1 MPVLHHIEDF
11 LRLRDAGLP
20 LLDVRSPA
28 EFQTAHM
35 AGAHSLPLF
44 SDEERARVGT
54 VYARQGQEAASLLAL
69 RLVGGRLADM
79 VESAR
84 QLCPPRPLTPEAAA
98 ALAACP
104 AASCTASAAV
114 PAAMTPSPPEAS
126 SVPCRHVLL
135 HCWRGG
141 LRSRS
146 VGWLLESCG
155 FTVHLLHGGYRAFRT
170 HVRKELARPRPVLVL
185 GGMTGCGKT
194 DILHALADRG
204 EQVIDLEGLAHHRGS
219 AFGAVALNGGQPG
232 NEAFENSLFEQ
243 WRTLDP
249 RRPVWLE
256 DESRRIGHVTLCEE
270 FFRHIDTSPLLVVEL
285 PLSLRIRRL
294 VTIYGSAVPGSPPE
308 PAVAEALCAALQKL
322 RRRLGNEA
330 CTRCCE
336 LVRAGQLDEAVGRVL
351 HYYDKCYAHQQNQR
365 SGHLLGRLSCDADTP
380 RKTARRLMTLV
391 AEAAASGSTIFS
403 PDSPNHRQGV
413 AHDVTFQP
421 E

>member
-1 MPVLHHIEDF
+1 MPVLHPIEDF

-28 EFQTAHM
+28 EFQTAHI
-35 AGAHSLPLF
+35 AGARNLPLF

-54 VYARQGQEAASLLAL
+54 AYARQGQEAATLLAL

-79 VESAR
+79 VETAR
-84 QLCPPRPLTPEAAA
+84 QLCPPQPLTPDAAA
-98 ALAACP
+98 VLAASPSARC
-104 AASCTASAAV
+104 AASSPV
-114 PAAMTPSPPEAS
+114 PDHAFPPLPEAPS
-126 SVPCRHVLL
+126 LPGRHVLL

-155 FTVHLLHGGYRAFRT
+155 FTVHLLRGGYRAFRA
-170 HVRKELARPRPVLVL
+170 HVRKELARPRPVLIL

-204 EQVIDLEGLAHHRGS
+204 EQIIDLEGLANHRGS
-219 AFGAVALNGGQPG
+219 AFGAVALSGGQPG
-232 NEAFENSLFEQ
+232 NEAFENDLFEQ

-270 FFRHIDTSPLLVVEL
+270 FFRHIDTSPLLVVDL
-285 PLSLRIRRL
+285 PQPLRIRRL
-294 VTIYGSAVPGSPPE
+294 VSIYGDTSPDSPPE

-322 RRRLGNEA
+322 RRRLGSEA

-336 LVRAGQLDEAVGRVL
+336 LVRAGRLDEAAGRVL
-351 HYYDKCYAHQQNQR
+351 HYYDKCYAHQQAQR
-365 SGHLLGRLSCDADTP
+365 GGRLLGRLTCEEDAP
-380 RKTARRLMTLV
+380 QETARRLTLLV
-391 AEAAASGSTIFS
+391 AEVAASDAGRPSS
-403 PDSPNHRQGV
+403 PVSPNLR
-413 AHDVTFQP
+413 
-421 E
+421 

>member
-1 MPVLHHIEDF
+1 MPVLHPIEDF

-28 EFQTAHM
+28 EFQTAHI
-35 AGAHSLPLF
+35 AGARNLPLF

-54 VYARQGQEAASLLAL
+54 AYARQGQEAATLLAL

-79 VESAR
+79 VETAR
-84 QLCPPRPLTPEAAA
+84 QLCPPQPLTADAAAVLAASPSARCAAYSPVPDHAFPPLPEA
-98 ALAACP
+98 
-104 AASCTASAAV
+104 
-114 PAAMTPSPPEAS
+114 PSLPG
-126 SVPCRHVLL
+126 RHVLL

-155 FTVHLLHGGYRAFRT
+155 FTVHLLRGGYRAFRA
-170 HVRKELARPRPVLVL
+170 HVRKELAPPRPVLIL

-204 EQVIDLEGLAHHRGS
+204 EQIIDLEGLANHRGS
-219 AFGAVALNGGQPG
+219 AFGAVALSGGQPG
-232 NEAFENSLFEQ
+232 NEAFENDLFEQ

-270 FFRHIDTSPLLVVEL
+270 FFRHIDTSPLLVVDL
-285 PLSLRIRRL
+285 PQPLRIRRL
-294 VTIYGSAVPGSPPE
+294 VSIYGDTSPDSPPE

-322 RRRLGNEA
+322 RRRLGSEA

-336 LVRAGQLDEAVGRVL
+336 LVRAGRLDEAAGRVL
-351 HYYDKCYAHQQNQR
+351 HYYDKCYAHQQAQR
-365 SGHLLGRLSCDADTP
+365 SGRLLGRLTCEEDAP
-380 RKTARRLMTLV
+380 QETARRLTLLV
-391 AEAAASGSTIFS
+391 AEVAASDAGLPSS
-403 PDSPNHRQGV
+403 PVSPNLR
-413 AHDVTFQP
+413 
-421 E
+421 

>member
-28 EFQTAHM
+28 EFQKAHM
-35 AGAHSLPLF
+35 AGAHNLPLF

-54 VYARQGQEAASLLAL
+54 AYARQGQEAATLLAL

-79 VESAR
+79 VETAR
-84 QLCPPRPLTPEAAA
+84 QICPSRPLTPEAAA
-98 ALAACP
+98 EL
-104 AASCTASAAV
+104 ASCATRSSTASPASAVAAV
-114 PAAMTPSPPEAS
+114 PPLPGTPSAPA
-126 SVPCRHVLL
+126 RHVLL

-155 FTVHLLHGGYRAFRT
+155 FTVHLLRGGYRAFRT

-204 EQVIDLEGLAHHRGS
+204 EQIIDLEGLANHRGS

-243 WRTLDP
+243 WRALDP

-270 FFRHIDTSPLLVVEL
+270 FFHHIEASPLLVVDL
-285 PLSLRIRRL
+285 PLPLRIRRL
-294 VTIYGSAVPGSPPE
+294 VAIYGNAATGSAPD
-308 PAVAEALCAALQKL
+308 PAVAESLCAALEKL
-322 RRRLGNEA
+322 RHRLGGEA

-351 HYYDKCYAHQQNQR
+351 HYYDKCYGHQQAQR
-365 SGHLLGRLSCDADTP
+365 SGRLLGRLSCETDAP
-380 RKTARRLMTLV
+380 QETARRLTALV
-391 AEAAASGSTIFS
+391 AEAAASGSGCSSSLFS
-403 PDSPNHRQGV
+403 NLRQGV
-413 AHDVTFQP
+413 RP
-421 E
+421 

>member
-28 EFQTAHM
+28 EFQKAHM
-35 AGAHSLPLF
+35 AGAHNLPLF

-54 VYARQGQEAASLLAL
+54 AYARQGQEAATLLAL

-79 VESAR
+79 VETAR
-84 QLCPPRPLTPEAAA
+84 QICPSRPLTPEAAA
-98 ALAACP
+98 EL
-104 AASCTASAAV
+104 ASCATRSSTASPASPVAAV
-114 PAAMTPSPPEAS
+114 PPLPGTPSAPA
-126 SVPCRHVLL
+126 RHVLL

-155 FTVHLLHGGYRAFRT
+155 FTVHLLRGGYRAFRT

-204 EQVIDLEGLAHHRGS
+204 EQIIDLESLANHRGS

-243 WRTLDP
+243 WRALDP

-270 FFRHIDTSPLLVVEL
+270 FSTISRPRRCLWWTCRCPCASAALSPSTATPLRAPRPIRLL
-285 PLSLRIRRL
+285 P
-294 VTIYGSAVPGSPPE
+294 SPCARPWRS
-308 PAVAEALCAALQKL
+308 CAAVWAA
-322 RRRLGNEA
+322 RP
-330 CTRCCE
+330 
-336 LVRAGQLDEAVGRVL
+336 VRAAANWCGRDSLTKPSDACSTITTSVMVTSR
-351 HYYDKCYAHQQNQR
+351 R
-365 SGHLLGRLSCDADTP
+365 S
-380 RKTARRLMTLV
+380 
-391 AEAAASGSTIFS
+391 AAA
-403 PDSPNHRQGV
+403 V
-413 AHDVTFQP
+413 CWDV
-421 E
+421 

>member
-1 MPVLHHIEDF
+1 MPVLHPIEDF

-28 EFQTAHM
+28 EFQTAHI
-35 AGAHSLPLF
+35 AGARNLPLF

-54 VYARQGQEAASLLAL
+54 AYARQGQEAATLLAL

-79 VESAR
+79 VETAR
-84 QLCPPRPLTPEAAA
+84 QLCPPQPLTADAAAVLAASPSARCAASSPVPDHAFPPLPEA
-98 ALAACP
+98 
-104 AASCTASAAV
+104 
-114 PAAMTPSPPEAS
+114 PSLPG
-126 SVPCRHVLL
+126 RHVLL

-155 FTVHLLHGGYRAFRT
+155 FTVHLLRGGYRAFRA
-170 HVRKELARPRPVLVL
+170 HVRKELARPRPVLIL

-204 EQVIDLEGLAHHRGS
+204 EQIIDLEGLANHRGS
-219 AFGAVALNGGQPG
+219 AFGAVALSGGQPG
-232 NEAFENSLFEQ
+232 NEAFENDLFEQ

-270 FFRHIDTSPLLVVEL
+270 FFRHIDTSPLLVVDL
-285 PLSLRIRRL
+285 PQPLRIRRL
-294 VTIYGSAVPGSPPE
+294 VSIYGGTSPDSPPE

-322 RRRLGNEA
+322 RRRLGSEA

-336 LVRAGQLDEAVGRVL
+336 LVRAGRLDEAAGRVL
-351 HYYDKCYAHQQNQR
+351 HYYDKCYAHQQAQR
-365 SGHLLGRLSCDADTP
+365 SGRLLGRLTCEEDAP
-380 RKTARRLMTLV
+380 QETARRLTLLV
-391 AEAAASGSTIFS
+391 AEVAASDAGRPSS
-403 PDSPNHRQGV
+403 PVSPNLR
-413 AHDVTFQP
+413 
-421 E
+421 

>member
-1 MPVLHHIEDF
+1 MPVLHPIEDF

-28 EFQTAHM
+28 EFQTAHIV
-35 AGAHSLPLF
+35 GARNLPLF

-54 VYARQGQEAASLLAL
+54 AYARQGQEAATLLAL

-79 VESAR
+79 VETAR
-84 QLCPPRPLTPEAAA
+84 QLCPPQPLTPDAAA
-98 ALAACP
+98 VLAASPSARC
-104 AASCTASAAV
+104 AASSPV
-114 PAAMTPSPPEAS
+114 PDHAFPPLPEAPS
-126 SVPCRHVLL
+126 LPGRHVLL

-155 FTVHLLHGGYRAFRT
+155 FTVHLLRGGYRAFRA
-170 HVRKELARPRPVLVL
+170 HVRKELARPRPVLIL

-204 EQVIDLEGLAHHRGS
+204 EQIIDLEGLANHRGS
-219 AFGAVALNGGQPG
+219 AFGAVALSGGQPG
-232 NEAFENSLFEQ
+232 NEAFENDLFEQ

-270 FFRHIDTSPLLVVEL
+270 FFRHIDTSPLLVVDL
-285 PLSLRIRRL
+285 PQPLRIRRL
-294 VTIYGSAVPGSPPE
+294 VSIYGDTSPDSPPE

-322 RRRLGNEA
+322 RRRLGSEA

-336 LVRAGQLDEAVGRVL
+336 LVRAGRLDEAAGRVL
-351 HYYDKCYAHQQNQR
+351 HYYDKCYAHQQAQR
-365 SGHLLGRLSCDADTP
+365 SGRLLGRLTCEEDAP
-380 RKTARRLMTLV
+380 QETARRLTLLV
-391 AEAAASGSTIFS
+391 AEVAASDAGRPSS
-403 PDSPNHRQGV
+403 PVSPNLR
-413 AHDVTFQP
+413 
-421 E
+421 

>member
-1 MPVLHHIEDF
+1 MPVLHPIEDF

-28 EFQTAHM
+28 EFQTAHI
-35 AGAHSLPLF
+35 AGARNLPLF

-54 VYARQGQEAASLLAL
+54 AYARQGQEAATLLAL

-79 VESAR
+79 VETAR
-84 QLCPPRPLTPEAAA
+84 QLCPPQPLTPDAAA
-98 ALAACP
+98 VLAASPSARC
-104 AASCTASAAV
+104 AASSPV
-114 PAAMTPSPPEAS
+114 PDHAFPPLPEAPS
-126 SVPCRHVLL
+126 LPGRHVLL

-155 FTVHLLHGGYRAFRT
+155 FTVHLLRGGYRAFRA
-170 HVRKELARPRPVLVL
+170 HVRKELARPRPVLIL

-204 EQVIDLEGLAHHRGS
+204 EQIIDLEGLANHRGS
-219 AFGAVALNGGQPG
+219 AFGAVALSGGQPG
-232 NEAFENSLFEQ
+232 NEAFENDLFEQ

-270 FFRHIDTSPLLVVEL
+270 FFRHIDTSPLLVVDL
-285 PLSLRIRRL
+285 PQPLRIRRL
-294 VTIYGSAVPGSPPE
+294 VSIYGDTSPDSPPE

-322 RRRLGNEA
+322 RRRLGSEA

-336 LVRAGQLDEAVGRVL
+336 LVRAGRLDEAAGRVL
-351 HYYDKCYAHQQNQR
+351 HYYDKCYAHQQAQR
-365 SGHLLGRLSCDADTP
+365 SGRLLGRLTCEEDAP
-380 RKTARRLMTLV
+380 QETARRLTLLV
-391 AEAAASGSTIFS
+391 AEVAASDAGRPSS
-403 PDSPNHRQGV
+403 PVSPNLR
-413 AHDVTFQP
+413 
-421 E
+421 

>member
-1 MPVLHHIEDF
+1 MPVLHPIEDF

-28 EFQTAHM
+28 EFQTAHI
-35 AGAHSLPLF
+35 AGARNLPLF

-54 VYARQGQEAASLLAL
+54 AYARQGQEAATLLAL

-79 VESAR
+79 VETAR
-84 QLCPPRPLTPEAAA
+84 QLCPPQPLTPDAAA
-98 ALAACP
+98 VLAASPSARC
-104 AASCTASAAV
+104 AASSPV
-114 PAAMTPSPPEAS
+114 PDHAFPPLPEAPS
-126 SVPCRHVLL
+126 LPGRHVLL

-155 FTVHLLHGGYRAFRT
+155 FTVHLLRGGYRAFRA
-170 HVRKELARPRPVLVL
+170 HVRKELARPRPVLIL

-204 EQVIDLEGLAHHRGS
+204 EQIIDLEGLANHRGS
-219 AFGAVALNGGQPG
+219 AFGAVALSGGQPG
-232 NEAFENSLFEQ
+232 NEAFENDLFEQ

-270 FFRHIDTSPLLVVEL
+270 FFRHIDTSPLLVVDL
-285 PLSLRIRRL
+285 PQPLRIRRL
-294 VTIYGSAVPGSPPE
+294 VSIYGDTSPDSPPE

-322 RRRLGNEA
+322 RRRLGSEA

-336 LVRAGQLDEAVGRVL
+336 LVRAGRLDEAAGRVL
-351 HYYDKCYAHQQNQR
+351 HYYDKCYAHQQAQR
-365 SGHLLGRLSCDADTP
+365 SGRLLGRLTCEEDTP
-380 RKTARRLMTLV
+380 QETARRLTLLV
-391 AEAAASGSTIFS
+391 AEVAASDAGRPSS
-403 PDSPNHRQGV
+403 PVSPNLR
-413 AHDVTFQP
+413 
-421 E
+421 

>member
-1 MPVLHHIEDF
+1 MPVLHPIEDF

-28 EFQTAHM
+28 EFQTAHI
-35 AGAHSLPLF
+35 AGARNLPLF

-54 VYARQGQEAASLLAL
+54 AYARQGQEAATLLAL

-79 VESAR
+79 VETAR
-84 QLCPPRPLTPEAAA
+84 QLCPPQPLTADAAAVLAASPSARCAASSPVPDHAFPPLPEA
-98 ALAACP
+98 
-104 AASCTASAAV
+104 
-114 PAAMTPSPPEAS
+114 PSLPG
-126 SVPCRHVLL
+126 RHVLL

-155 FTVHLLHGGYRAFRT
+155 FTVHLLRGGYRAFRA
-170 HVRKELARPRPVLVL
+170 HVRKELARPRPVLIL

-204 EQVIDLEGLAHHRGS
+204 EQIIDLEGLANHRGS
-219 AFGAVALNGGQPG
+219 AFGAVALSGGQPG
-232 NEAFENSLFEQ
+232 NEAFENDLFEQ

-270 FFRHIDTSPLLVVEL
+270 FFRHIDTSRLLVVDL
-285 PLSLRIRRL
+285 PQPLRIRRL
-294 VTIYGSAVPGSPPE
+294 VSIYGDTSPDSPPE

-322 RRRLGNEA
+322 RRRLGSEA

-336 LVRAGQLDEAVGRVL
+336 LVRAGRLDEAAGRVL
-351 HYYDKCYAHQQNQR
+351 HYYDKCYAHQQAQR
-365 SGHLLGRLSCDADTP
+365 SGRLLGRLTCEEDAP
-380 RKTARRLMTLV
+380 QETARRLTLLV
-391 AEAAASGSTIFS
+391 AEVAASDAGRPSS
-403 PDSPNHRQGV
+403 PVSPNLR
-413 AHDVTFQP
+413 
-421 E
+421 

>member
-1 MPVLHHIEDF
+1 MPVLHSIEDF

-28 EFQTAHM
+28 EYQTAHM
-35 AGAHSLPLF
+35 AGAHNLPLF
-44 SDEERARVGT
+44 SDAERAQVGT
-54 VYARQGQEAASLLAL
+54 AYARQGQEAASLLAL

-84 QLCPPRPLTPEAAA
+84 RICPPRPLTPDAAA
-98 ALAACP
+98 ALSACSATSAGTIP
-104 AASCTASAAV
+104 ALSK
-114 PAAMTPSPPEAS
+114 TPST
-126 SVPCRHVLL
+126 PCRHVLL

-155 FTVHLLHGGYRAFRT
+155 FTVHLLRGGYRAFRT

-194 DILHALADRG
+194 DILHALAARG
-204 EQVIDLEGLAHHRGS
+204 EQIIDLEGLAHHRGS

-232 NEAFENSLFEQ
+232 YEAFENSLFEQ

-270 FFRHIDTSPLLVVEL
+270 FFRHIDTSPLLVVDL
-285 PLSLRIRRL
+285 PLPLRIRRL
-294 VTIYGSAVPGSPPE
+294 VAIYGNAATGSAPD
-308 PAVAEALCAALQKL
+308 PAVAESLCAALEKL
-322 RRRLGNEA
+322 RRRLGGEA

-351 HYYDKCYAHQQNQR
+351 HYYDKCYGHQQAQR
-365 SGHLLGRLSCDADTP
+365 SGRLLGRLTCEADAP
-380 RKTARRLMTLV
+380 QETARRLTALV
-391 AEAAASGSTIFS
+391 AEAASGSPCPPVF
-403 PDSPNHRQGV
+403 PNPR
-413 AHDVTFQP
+413 
-421 E
+421 

>member
-1 MPVLHHIEDF
+1 MPVLHPIEDF

-28 EFQTAHM
+28 EFQTAHI
-35 AGAHSLPLF
+35 AGARSLPLF

-54 VYARQGQEAASLLAL
+54 AYARQGQEAATLLAL

-79 VESAR
+79 VETAR
-84 QLCPPRPLTPEAAA
+84 QLCPPQPLTADAAAVLAASPSARCAASSPVPDHAFPPLPEA
-98 ALAACP
+98 
-104 AASCTASAAV
+104 
-114 PAAMTPSPPEAS
+114 PSLPG
-126 SVPCRHVLL
+126 RHVLL

-155 FTVHLLHGGYRAFRT
+155 FTVHLLRGGYRAFRA
-170 HVRKELARPRPVLVL
+170 HVRKELARPRPVLIL

-204 EQVIDLEGLAHHRGS
+204 EQIIDLEGLANHRGS
-219 AFGAVALNGGQPG
+219 AFGAVALSGGQPG
-232 NEAFENSLFEQ
+232 NEAFENDLFEQ

-270 FFRHIDTSPLLVVEL
+270 FFRHIDTSPLLVVDL
-285 PLSLRIRRL
+285 PQPLRIRRL
-294 VTIYGSAVPGSPPE
+294 VSIYGDTSPDSPPE
-308 PAVAEALCAALQKL
+308 PAIAEALCAALQKL
-322 RRRLGNEA
+322 RRRLGSEA

-336 LVRAGQLDEAVGRVL
+336 LVRAGRLDEAAGRVL
-351 HYYDKCYAHQQNQR
+351 HYYDKCYAHQQAQR
-365 SGHLLGRLSCDADTP
+365 SGRLLGRLTCEEDAP
-380 RKTARRLMTLV
+380 QETARRLTLLV
-391 AEAAASGSTIFS
+391 AEVAASDAGRPSS
-403 PDSPNHRQGV
+403 PVSPNLR
-413 AHDVTFQP
+413 
-421 E
+421 

>member
-1 MPVLHHIEDF
+1 MPVLHPIEDF

-28 EFQTAHM
+28 EYQTAHM
-35 AGAHSLPLF
+35 AGAHNLPLF
-44 SDEERARVGT
+44 SDAERAQVGT
-54 VYARQGQEAASLLAL
+54 AYARQGQEAASLLAL

-84 QLCPPRPLTPEAAA
+84 RICPPRPLTPDAAA

-104 AASCTASAAV
+104 AASAGTI
-114 PAAMTPSPPEAS
+114 PAMPETPSA
-126 SVPCRHVLL
+126 PCRHVLL

-155 FTVHLLHGGYRAFRT
+155 FTVHLLRGGYRAFRT

-194 DILHALADRG
+194 DILHALAALG
-204 EQVIDLEGLAHHRGS
+204 EQIIDLEGLAHHRGS
-219 AFGAVALNGGQPG
+219 AFGAVALSGGQPG

-270 FFRHIDTSPLLVVEL
+270 FFRHIDTSPLLVVDL
-285 PLSLRIRRL
+285 PLPLRIRRL
-294 VTIYGSAVPGSPPE
+294 VAIYGSAAPGSPPA
-308 PAVAEALCAALQKL
+308 PDIVEALCAALQKL
-322 RRRLGNEA
+322 HRRLGSAA
-330 CTRCCE
+330 CARCCE
-336 LVRAGQLDEAVGRVL
+336 LVREGRLDEAVGRVL
-351 HYYDKCYAHQQNQR
+351 HYYDKCYGHQQAQR
-365 SGHLLGRLSCDADTP
+365 SGRLLGRLTCEADAP
-380 RKTARRLMTLV
+380 RETARRLTALV
-391 AEAAASGSTIFS
+391 AESASGNPCPPVF
-403 PDSPNHRQGV
+403 PNHR
-413 AHDVTFQP
+413 
-421 E
+421 

>member
-1 MPVLHHIEDF
+1 MPVLHPIEDF

-28 EFQTAHM
+28 EFQTAHI
-35 AGAHSLPLF
+35 AGARNLPLF

-54 VYARQGQEAASLLAL
+54 AYARQGQEAATLLAL

-79 VESAR
+79 VETAR
-84 QLCPPRPLTPEAAA
+84 QLCPPQPLTADAAAVLAASPSARCAASSPVPDHAFPPLPEA
-98 ALAACP
+98 
-104 AASCTASAAV
+104 
-114 PAAMTPSPPEAS
+114 PSLPG
-126 SVPCRHVLL
+126 RHVLL

-155 FTVHLLHGGYRAFRT
+155 FTVHLLRGGYRAFRA
-170 HVRKELARPRPVLVL
+170 HVRKELARPRPVLIL

-204 EQVIDLEGLAHHRGS
+204 EQIIDLEGLANHRGS
-219 AFGAVALNGGQPG
+219 AFGAVALSGGQPG
-232 NEAFENSLFEQ
+232 NEAFENDLFEQ

-270 FFRHIDTSPLLVVEL
+270 FFRHIDISPLLVVDL
-285 PLSLRIRRL
+285 PQPLRIRRL
-294 VTIYGSAVPGSPPE
+294 VSIYGDTSPDSPPE

-322 RRRLGNEA
+322 RRRLGSEA

-336 LVRAGQLDEAVGRVL
+336 LVRAGRLDEAAGRVL
-351 HYYDKCYAHQQNQR
+351 HYYDKCYAHQQAQR
-365 SGHLLGRLSCDADTP
+365 SGRLLGRLTCEEDAP
-380 RKTARRLMTLV
+380 QETARRLTLLV
-391 AEAAASGSTIFS
+391 AEVAASDAGRPSS
-403 PDSPNHRQGV
+403 PVSPNLR
-413 AHDVTFQP
+413 
-421 E
+421 

>member
-1 MPVLHHIEDF
+1 MPVLHPIEDF

-28 EFQTAHM
+28 EFQTAHI
-35 AGAHSLPLF
+35 AGARNLPLF

-54 VYARQGQEAASLLAL
+54 AYARQGQEAATLLAL

-79 VESAR
+79 VETAR
-84 QLCPPRPLTPEAAA
+84 QLCPPQPLTADAAAVLAASPSARCAASSPVPDHAFPPLPEA
-98 ALAACP
+98 
-104 AASCTASAAV
+104 
-114 PAAMTPSPPEAS
+114 PSLPG
-126 SVPCRHVLL
+126 RHVLL

-155 FTVHLLHGGYRAFRT
+155 FTVHLLRGGYRAFRA
-170 HVRKELARPRPVLVL
+170 HVRKELARPRPVLIL

-204 EQVIDLEGLAHHRGS
+204 EQIIDLEGLANHRGS
-219 AFGAVALNGGQPG
+219 AFGAVALSGGQPG
-232 NEAFENSLFEQ
+232 NEAFENDLFEQ

-270 FFRHIDTSPLLVVEL
+270 FFRHIDTSPLLVVDL
-285 PLSLRIRRL
+285 PQPLRIRRL
-294 VTIYGSAVPGSPPE
+294 VSIYGDTSPDSPPE

-322 RRRLGNEA
+322 RRRLGSEA

-336 LVRAGQLDEAVGRVL
+336 LVRAGRLDEAAGRVL
-351 HYYDKCYAHQQNQR
+351 HYYDKCYAHQQAQR
-365 SGHLLGRLSCDADTP
+365 SGRLLGRLTCEEDAP
-380 RKTARRLMTLV
+380 QETARRLTLLV
-391 AEAAASGSTIFS
+391 AEVAASDAGRPSS
-403 PDSPNHRQGV
+403 PVSPNLR
-413 AHDVTFQP
+413 
-421 E
+421 

>member
-1 MPVLHHIEDF
+1 MPVLHPIEDF

-28 EFQTAHM
+28 EYRTAHM
-35 AGAHSLPLF
+35 AGAHNLPLF
-44 SDEERARVGT
+44 SDAERAQVGAA
-54 VYARQGQEAASLLAL
+54 YARQGQEAASLLAL

-84 QLCPPRPLTPEAAA
+84 RLCPPRPLTPDAAA

-104 AASCTASAAV
+104 AASAGTI
-114 PAAMTPSPPEAS
+114 PAMPETPSA
-126 SVPCRHVLL
+126 PCRHVLL

-155 FTVHLLHGGYRAFRT
+155 FTVHLLRGGYRAFRT

-194 DILHALADRG
+194 DILHALAARG
-204 EQVIDLEGLAHHRGS
+204 EQIIDLEGLAHHRGS
-219 AFGAVALNGGQPG
+219 AFGAVALSGGQPG

-270 FFRHIDTSPLLVVEL
+270 FFRHIDTSPLLVVDL
-285 PLSLRIRRL
+285 PLPLRIRRL
-294 VTIYGSAVPGSPPE
+294 VAIYGSAAPGSPPA
-308 PAVAEALCAALQKL
+308 PDIVEALCAALRKL
-322 RRRLGNEA
+322 HRRLGSEA
-330 CTRCCE
+330 CARCCE
-336 LVRAGQLDEAVGRVL
+336 LVREGRLDEAVGRVL
-351 HYYDKCYAHQQNQR
+351 HYYDKCYGHQQARR
-365 SGHLLGRLSCDADTP
+365 SGRLLGRLTCEADTP
-380 RKTARRLMTLV
+380 RETARRLTALV
-391 AEAAASGSTIFS
+391 AEAASGS
-403 PDSPNHRQGV
+403 PCPPVSPNLR
-413 AHDVTFQP
+413 
-421 E
+421 

>member
-1 MPVLHHIEDF
+1 MPVLHPIEDF

-28 EFQTAHM
+28 EFQTAHI
-35 AGAHSLPLF
+35 AGARNLPLF

-54 VYARQGQEAASLLAL
+54 AYARQGQEAATLLAL

-79 VESAR
+79 VETAR
-84 QLCPPRPLTPEAAA
+84 QLCPPQPLTPDAAA
-98 ALAACP
+98 VLAASP
-104 AASCTASAAV
+104 SARYAASSPV
-114 PAAMTPSPPEAS
+114 PDHAFPPLPEAPS
-126 SVPCRHVLL
+126 LPGRHVLL

-155 FTVHLLHGGYRAFRT
+155 FTVHLLRGGYRAFRA
-170 HVRKELARPRPVLVL
+170 HVRKELARPRPVLIL

-204 EQVIDLEGLAHHRGS
+204 EQIIDLEGLANHRGS
-219 AFGAVALNGGQPG
+219 AFGAVALSGGQPG
-232 NEAFENSLFEQ
+232 NEAFENDLFEQ

-270 FFRHIDTSPLLVVEL
+270 FFRHIDTSPLLVVDL
-285 PLSLRIRRL
+285 PQPLRIRRL
-294 VTIYGSAVPGSPPE
+294 VSIYGDTSPDSPPE

-322 RRRLGNEA
+322 RRRLGSEA

-336 LVRAGQLDEAVGRVL
+336 LVRAGRLDEAAGRVL
-351 HYYDKCYAHQQNQR
+351 HYYDKCYAHQQAQR
-365 SGHLLGRLSCDADTP
+365 GGRLLGRLTCEEDAP
-380 RKTARRLMTLV
+380 QETARRLTLLV
-391 AEAAASGSTIFS
+391 AEVAASDAGRPSS
-403 PDSPNHRQGV
+403 PVSPNLR
-413 AHDVTFQP
+413 
-421 E
+421 

>member
-1 MPVLHHIEDF
+1 MPVLHNIEDF

-20 LLDVRSPA
+20 VLDVRSPA
-28 EFQTAHM
+28 EFQTAHI
-35 AGAHSLPLF
+35 AGARNLPLF

-54 VYARQGQEAASLLAL
+54 AYARQGQEAATLLAL

-79 VESAR
+79 VETAR
-84 QLCPPRPLTPEAAA
+84 QLCPPQPLTPDAAA
-98 ALAACP
+98 VLAASPSARC
-104 AASCTASAAV
+104 AAYSPV
-114 PAAMTPSPPEAS
+114 PDHAFPPLPEAPS
-126 SVPCRHVLL
+126 LPGRHVLL

-155 FTVHLLHGGYRAFRT
+155 FTVHLLRGGYRAFRA
-170 HVRKELARPRPVLVL
+170 HVRKELARPRPVLIL

-204 EQVIDLEGLAHHRGS
+204 EQIIDLEGLANHRGS
-219 AFGAVALNGGQPG
+219 AFGAVALSGGQPG
-232 NEAFENSLFEQ
+232 NEAFENDLFEQ

-270 FFRHIDTSPLLVVEL
+270 FFRHIDTSPLLVVDL
-285 PLSLRIRRL
+285 PQPLRIRRL
-294 VTIYGSAVPGSPPE
+294 VSIYGDTSPDSPPE

-322 RRRLGNEA
+322 RRRLGSEA

-336 LVRAGQLDEAVGRVL
+336 LVRAGRLDEAAGRVL
-351 HYYDKCYAHQQNQR
+351 HYYDKCYAHQQAQR
-365 SGHLLGRLSCDADTP
+365 SGRLLGRLTCEEDAP
-380 RKTARRLMTLV
+380 QETARRLTLLV
-391 AEAAASGSTIFS
+391 AEVAASDAGRPSS
-403 PDSPNHRQGV
+403 PVSPNLR
-413 AHDVTFQP
+413 
-421 E
+421 

>member
-1 MPVLHHIEDF
+1 MPVLHPIEDF

-28 EFQTAHM
+28 EFQTAHI
-35 AGAHSLPLF
+35 AGARNLPLF

-54 VYARQGQEAASLLAL
+54 AYARQGQEAATLLAL

-79 VESAR
+79 VETAR
-84 QLCPPRPLTPEAAA
+84 QLCPPQPLTPDAAA
-98 ALAACP
+98 VLAASPSARC
-104 AASCTASAAV
+104 AASSPV
-114 PAAMTPSPPEAS
+114 PDHAFPPLPEAPS
-126 SVPCRHVLL
+126 LPGRHVLL

-155 FTVHLLHGGYRAFRT
+155 FTVHLLRGGYRAFRA
-170 HVRKELARPRPVLVL
+170 HVRKELARPRPVLIL

-204 EQVIDLEGLAHHRGS
+204 EQIIDLEGLANHRGS
-219 AFGAVALNGGQPG
+219 AFGAVALSGGQPG
-232 NEAFENSLFEQ
+232 NEAFENDLFEQ

-270 FFRHIDTSPLLVVEL
+270 FFRHIDTSPLLVVDL
-285 PLSLRIRRL
+285 PQPLRIRRL
-294 VTIYGSAVPGSPPE
+294 VSIYGDTSPDSPPE

-322 RRRLGNEA
+322 RRRLGIEA

-336 LVRAGQLDEAVGRVL
+336 LVRAGRLDEAAGRVL
-351 HYYDKCYAHQQNQR
+351 HYYDKCYAHQQAQR
-365 SGHLLGRLSCDADTP
+365 SGRLLGRLTCEEDAP
-380 RKTARRLMTLV
+380 QETARRLTLLV
-391 AEAAASGSTIFS
+391 AEVAASDAGRPSS
-403 PDSPNHRQGV
+403 PVSPNLR
-413 AHDVTFQP
+413 
-421 E
+421 